1 MDVNGDRKIDK
12 LEFYQGLQDLG
23 ANITKHEGHVL
34 LEALDTNQDG
44 VVDFNEFLIAIRGQ
58 PNATRQA
65 IIDEAFAKFDLT
77 GDGVIT
83 SADLGTVFDCSHHPK
98 VINGDMTHEEVFV
111 EFLAC
116 FGDKNKD
123 GTITRAEWNDY
134 YAAVSASVD
143 NCDHFCGLM
152 RSAWR
157 L

>member
-1 MDVNGDRKIDK
+1 
-12 LEFYQGLQDLG
+12 LG
-23 ANITKHEGHVL
+23 ANITKREGECL

-44 VVDFNEFLIAIRGQ
+44 VVDFNEFLIAIRGC
-58 PNATRQA
+58 PNAKRQA
-65 IIDEAFAKFDLT
+65 VIDSAFAKFDLS

-83 SADLGTVFDCSHHPK
+83 SADLMTVFDCSKHPK
-98 VINGDMTHEEVFV
+98 VVSGDVTQEEVFV
-111 EFLAC
+111 EFLSC

-143 NCDHFCGLM
+143 NDEHFCELM
-152 RSAWR
+152 RAAWK

>member
-1 MDVNGDRKIDK
+1 
-12 LEFYQGLQDLG
+12 LG
-23 ANITKHEGHVL
+23 ANITKREGEFL

-44 VVDFNEFLIAIRGQ
+44 VVDFNEFLIAIRGS
-58 PNATRQA
+58 PNAKRQA
-65 IIDEAFAKFDLT
+65 VIDSAFAKFDLS

-83 SADLGTVFDCSHHPK
+83 SADLMTVFDCSKHPK
-98 VINGDMTHEEVFV
+98 VVSGDVTQEEVFV
-111 EFLAC
+111 EFLSC

-143 NCDHFCGLM
+143 NDEHFCELM
-152 RSAWR
+152 RAAWK